1 MSGHFGPKG
10 GCTRKHAFF
19 AFLTFFDVFSIFF
32 IIFKFILYNNWSFIW
47 IDGYLK
53 IKVPSMN
60 NYLFIQLRVQ
70 FHLRPILTDFV
81 VFWRFLG
88 PPQKP
93 PKSEKGVEISSCP
106 YGAFLAFLRN
116 TDETRVFWRKVDFW
130 PFLTFFDV
138 FRVFSRNLDF
148 SVNFDV

>member
-1 MSGHFGPKG
+1 MSGPKVQKG

-19 AFLTFFDVFSIFF
+19 AFFTFFDVFLIFS
-32 IIFKFILYNNWSFIW
+32 IIFEFILSLFFNIYWLVCLFGLYIYLLVKKFILINGHGFN
-47 IDGYLK
+47 
-53 IKVPSMN
+53 
-60 NYLFIQLRVQ
+60 
-70 FHLRPILTDFV
+70 LRPILTDFV

-93 PKSEKGVEISSCP
+93 PKSEKGVEMSSVS

-148 SVNFDV
+148 SENRDV